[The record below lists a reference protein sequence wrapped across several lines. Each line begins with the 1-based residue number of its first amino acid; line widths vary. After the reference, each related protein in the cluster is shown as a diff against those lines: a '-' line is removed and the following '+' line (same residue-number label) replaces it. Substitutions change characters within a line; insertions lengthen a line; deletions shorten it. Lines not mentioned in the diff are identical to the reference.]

1 MTTTNPINAK
11 ITITDLN
18 LLPET
23 LRAMAKQAAG
33 RRSITAVV
41 VSFTDG
47 LASKSYGWSSDS
59 RAIVLGQLV
68 RREVHSWVGSDGE
81 SNVTTTD
88 SYSCAVASSRH
99 IHHVPGC
106 RVTIG
111 FGNLPRAMA
120 EQLHDAT
127 LAEFMRLLPVAVDTA
142 IAAEVE
148 AGEQVELVDSYDST
162 VTGGSKGS
170 KSAMVSRSS
179 LSVDAQPFESKA
191 SKANTIKISSIG
203 YTSHAQARSN
213 ARHGGN
219 VSSSAHVDAM
229 VAAGWL
235 S

>member
-1 MTTTNPINAK
+1 MTTTNPIDAK
-11 ITITDLN
+11 ITITNLN

-41 VSFTDG
+41 VSFTDE
-47 LASKSYGWSSDS
+47 LASKSYSRLSDG
-59 RAIVLGQLV
+59 AAVVLGQIV
-68 RREVHSWVGSDGE
+68 RRKVHTWIGSDGE

-99 IHHVPGC
+99 IHRVPGC
-106 RVTIG
+106 RVTIE
-111 FGNLPRAMA
+111 FGNLPRAMV
-120 EQLHDAT
+120 EQLNAST

-162 VTGGSKGS
+162 VMGGS

-179 LSVDAQPFESKA
+179 LSVDAQPFERKA
-191 SKANTIKISSIG
+191 TKADTIKISSIG

-219 VSSSAHVDAM
+219 SSSSAHVDAM
-229 VAAGWL
+229 AAAGWL